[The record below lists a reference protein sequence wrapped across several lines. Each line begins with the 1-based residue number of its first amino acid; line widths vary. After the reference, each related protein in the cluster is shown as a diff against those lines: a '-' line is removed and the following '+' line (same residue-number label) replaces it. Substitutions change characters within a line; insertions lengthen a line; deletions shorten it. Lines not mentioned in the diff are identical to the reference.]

1 MADGS
6 RRRRRLVQ
14 TLFVLAFLAAILFAV
29 RFTVA
34 WVYWS
39 DPARV
44 DQDIA
49 EWMTPGYV
57 ARSWSVPHEVV
68 LDALGTIPDG
78 ERRRSLGRIAEDR
91 GESFDA
97 LRDRLQP
104 AIEIWRAGAE

>member
-1 MADGS
+1 MADRS
-6 RRRRRLVQ
+6 RRHRRLVQ
-14 TLFVLAFLAAILFAV
+14 TLFVLAFLAAVLFAV

-68 LDALGTIPDG
+68 LDALGAVPDG

-91 GESFDA
+91 GESFEE
-97 LRDRLQP
+97 LRDRLKP
-104 AIEIWRAGAE
+104 AIDEWRAGAE